1 MWNDP
6 NSLPPAK
13 SPFLTTAEAADYLR
27 YRTPGGITM
36 AVRRG
41 WLSPD
46 GRGPRGTFL
55 FRRETLDSFA
65 ARRAL
70 EPRPRGTL
78 DLGCRLVRGRKEDF
92 DEHQIDECK
101 EEATRHQTDR
111 TEPVSRQDRDRKSVV

>member
-1 MWNDP
+1 MGNDP

-46 GRGPRGTFL
+46 VETTARKRGVSPALGAV
-55 FRRETLDSFA
+55 A
-65 ARRAL
+65 A
-70 EPRPRGTL
+70 G
-78 DLGCRLVRGRKEDF
+78 
-92 DEHQIDECK
+92 
-101 EEATRHQTDR
+101 
-111 TEPVSRQDRDRKSVV
+111 